1 MFILKQGFLI
11 PEDTGNSLP
20 LSLFGLLPRRVFPI
34 HGFLQKHTITNL
46 LILAE
51 PALLIYMVLLSINM
65 GILSIRM
72 LRDMWSFGLAP
83 IWVRLVQTKSVW
95 YPTITTKQG
104 YLE

>member
-1 MFILKQGFLI
+1 MFIWKQGFLI

-51 PALLIYMVLLSINM
+51 PALLIYGFTIDKYGNIVDSYASRYVEFWAGTNM
-65 GILSIRM
+65 GPPS
-72 LRDMWSFGLAP
+72 SN
-83 IWVRLVQTKSVW
+83 
-95 YPTITTKQG
+95 
-104 YLE
+104 